1 MAYTAGSYI
10 YSSDIVNLK
19 NRVINE
25 MNRRNNP
32 NRGPLNS
39 FNGGFSQSAA
49 AGQYIRASQY
59 NETIGYIAKIAA
71 ISGLAS
77 SVSSGSYI
85 YAIQT
90 GVNRLGTNEDRSVN
104 HKQDN
109 STDCSASC
117 TGLCYDTCFGG
128 CRGCSGCSGN
138 CGNECNQWC
147 GGSCWIDYCYCNASY
162 Y

>member
-1 MAYTAGSYI
+1 MAYTAGNNI
-10 YSSDIVNLK
+10 TSSDITNLK
-19 NRVINE
+19 NRVKNE
-25 MNRRNNP
+25 MGRRDNANS
-32 NRGPLNS
+32 GPLNS
-39 FNGGFSQSAA
+39 FNGNFSQSAA
-49 AGQYIRASQY
+49 AGETAKASHY

-77 SVSSGSYI
+77 SVSAGATI
-85 YAIQT
+85 YAIQA
-90 GVNRLGTNEDRSVN
+90 GVDRLGTNEDRSVN

-109 STDCSASC
+109 STDCSSNC
-117 TGLCYDTCFGG
+117 TGLCYNSCYGG
-128 CRGCSGCSGN
+128 CRGCTGCSGN